1 MDKTRRGRQV
11 GQPATRA
18 APRVTRRSFL
28 RAGSAALGALA
39 VAGPLDGLRV
49 AGAAVDPAN
58 GYGPLAPVADRTTGL
73 PLLRLPAGFGY
84 QSFGWAGDIM
94 DDGTPT
100 PDRHDGMA
108 VVDVRPHRGGRR
120 HEVALIRNHER
131 GPSLPGMPVSVVGD
145 GHAPV
150 YDAFRLPGA
159 VEGLGGGTTALTYA
173 DGALTGSRATLGGT
187 LVSCAGGPTPWG
199 SWLTCEEVV
208 VRGPDLG
215 VRDHGFVFEVPS
227 PWRGS
232 ASAVPIEA
240 AGLMRHEAAA
250 IDPATGDLY
259 LTEDNGPL
267 SGLYRMRPHRKARQ
281 IGDLERG
288 GTLEMLKVVGE
299 DNADLGAAAPGTRVA
314 VEWVE
319 IPDPTA
325 DPESFEPPGP
335 GFPPVQGAGRS
346 GPFLQ
351 GEAQGGA
358 SFRRGEGCWYDRG
371 VVYVVDTSG
380 GPAGKGS
387 VWALKLDRGR
397 GNGSR
402 RSEQASLTAIFV
414 SPDEDTADNPDNITV
429 SPRGGL
435 LVCEDGFGRLA
446 GDGSREFGT
455 RLIGINDRG
464 GSFVFA
470 ENNVVIDGPIPDKP
484 QIEPGDYRGMEFAG
498 ATFSPAGDELFVNNY
513 LPGITFAIT
522 GPWRRGRL

>member
-1 MDKTRRGRQV
+1 MDEMCDRRRPGR
-11 GQPATRA
+11 PAARDR
-18 APRVTRRSFL
+18 PRVSRRSFL
-28 RAGSAALGALA
+28 RAGSATVGALA
-39 VAGPLDGLRV
+39 VAGPLSGLRA
-49 AGAAVDPAN
+49 AGAPPDPAN

-84 QSFGWAGDIM
+84 QSFGWAGDVM
-94 DDGTPT
+94 DDGTLT

-108 VVDVRPHRGGRR
+108 VVDVRGPGRGRR
-120 HEVALIRNHER
+120 REVALLRNHER
-131 GPSLPGMPVSVVGD
+131 GPSLAGQPVPVVGD
-145 GHAPV
+145 GRAPV
-150 YDAFRLPGA
+150 YDAFRVPGL

-187 LVSCAGGPTPWG
+187 LVNCAGGPTPWG

-215 VRDHGFVFEVPS
+215 LRDHGFVFEVPS
-227 PWRGS
+227 PWRGA
-232 ASAVPIEA
+232 ASAAPIEA

-250 IDPATGDLY
+250 VDPATGDLY
-259 LTEDNGPL
+259 LTEDNAPS
-267 SGLYRMRPHRKARQ
+267 SGLYRMRPDAKARR

-288 GTLEMLKVVGE
+288 GTLEMLKVLGE
-299 DNADLGAAAPGTRVA
+299 DNADLGGAAQGTRVA
-314 VEWVE
+314 IDWVE

-325 DPESFEPPGP
+325 DPESFVSPGP

-358 SFRRGEGCWYDRG
+358 SFRRGEGCWYDDG

-387 VWALKLDRGR
+387 VWALRLDRGR
-397 GNGSR
+397 GHGLR
-402 RSEQASLTAIFV
+402 RGERATLTAVFV

-435 LVCEDGFGRLA
+435 LVCEDGGGLVA
-446 GDGSREFGT
+446 DGTRRFGT
-455 RLIGINDRG
+455 RLIGINDEG

-470 ENNVVIDGPIPDKP
+470 ENNVVLDGPVPGKP
-484 QIEPGDYRGMEFAG
+484 QIAPGDYRGIEFAG
-498 ATFSPAGDELFVNNY
+498 ATFSPAGAELFVNNY